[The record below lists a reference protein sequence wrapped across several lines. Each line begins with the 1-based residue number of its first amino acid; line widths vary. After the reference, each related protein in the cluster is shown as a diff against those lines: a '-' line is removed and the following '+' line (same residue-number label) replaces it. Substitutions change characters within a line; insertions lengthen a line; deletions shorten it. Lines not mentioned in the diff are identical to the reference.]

1 MIMKRIIAYL
11 VCFSFLISAAI
22 VFAEV
27 ISLIKEYTYQASELD
42 SKTTCRAIA
51 LEQVK
56 RELLEELGTYV
67 ESTTIVQDAQIDQD
81 EIRTISAGVVQTKVL
96 DEKWDGKYFWL
107 KAEVSADPDEVAAA
121 IEKVRNDQKLAEELA
136 ESQAEKEDA
145 LREVDRLKAELEQSN
160 ADKEK
165 LAQYNQAVNQLQA
178 SDSFEQ
184 GTAMTVA
191 GDYEG
196 AAKAYD
202 RVIYYRPNDAKAYFL
217 RSIVFIFLGNYQSA
231 TNDLDRAM
239 ILRPARTKIYY
250 QRAAAYKDI
259 HEHRVIN
266 NFSPA
271 QPFTKRPYKPVA
283 SKDDSLQRFLN
294 KKQSEHKFVK
304 ATPFKPVQRRPTV
317 KRPDKQLQP
326 QKYQIQQ
333 KDQPFDRTR
342 VQPDRRIKTTIIPPV
357 TEQNQQLL
365 KQKRD
370 EQYRRELDEKRKSQ
384 YYQDQNKPIAG
395 QPVKPDI
402 YRKGDVPQPAHLER
416 KQPIVTPSVDEQ
428 RGFRKRDLNQEQQKA
443 LQMQR
448 KKEQDDQRVLEMQQ
462 RQNLRK
468 KEGSFVREPAKPEVR
483 RQVNVPP
490 PPQPRV
496 ERKPPVVQPR
506 RDVYTPKAPQQAQQQ
521 KVKTKKQEKDE
532 ELEKASPRR

>member
-1 MIMKRIIAYL
+1 MKRIIAYL
-11 VCFSFLISAAI
+11 VCFSFLISAAV
-22 VFAEV
+22 VFAEI
-27 ISLIKEYTYQASELD
+27 ISLTKEYTYQASELD

-67 ESTTIVQDAQIDQD
+67 ESTTVVQEAQIDQD

-96 DEKWDGKYFWL
+96 DEKWDGRDYWL
-107 KAEVSADPDEVAAA
+107 KAEVSADPDEVAAS

-136 ESQAEKEDA
+136 ESQAEKEAA
-145 LREVDRLKAELEQSN
+145 LQEVDRLQAELAQSN

-165 LAQYNQAVNQLQA
+165 LAQYNEAVNQLQA

-217 RSIVFIFLGNYQSA
+217 RSIVFIFMGNYLRA

-259 HEHRVIN
+259 REHRVIN
-266 NFSPA
+266 RFSPA

-294 KKQSEHKFVK
+294 KKQSEHKFIK
-304 ATPFKPVQRRPTV
+304 ATPFQPVTRRPNI
-317 KRPDKQLQP
+317 KRPDKQYQP
-326 QKYQIQQ
+326 PRYQHQQ
-333 KDQPFDRTR
+333 KNQPFDRTR
-342 VQPDRRIKTTIIPPV
+342 VQPDRFEKTTITPSVP
-357 TEQNQQLL
+357 EQNQHLL
-365 KQKRD
+365 NQKRNK
-370 EQYRRELDEKRKSQ
+370 QYRRELDEKRKS
-384 YYQDQNKPIAG
+384 P
-395 QPVKPDI
+395 
-402 YRKGDVPQPAHLER
+402 L
-416 KQPIVTPSVDEQ
+416 VTPRVDEP
-428 RGFRKRDLNQEQQKA
+428 RGIQKRDLNQERQRT

-448 KKEQDDQRVLEMQQ
+448 KKDQDQQKALEKKQQ

-468 KEGSFVREPAKPEVR
+468 KEGSFVRDQATPEI
-483 RQVNVPP
+483 
-490 PPQPRV
+490 
-496 ERKPPVVQPR
+496 
-506 RDVYTPKAPQQAQQQ
+506 TQA
-521 KVKTKKQEKDE
+521 
-532 ELEKASPRR
+532 S